1 MFGQDTKWGDSG
13 PMDCNNV
20 YEPESTY
27 FEVKYDP
34 SDYYYMDNNNDIN
47 NKFNKNF
54 DIEEKF
60 RLLMV
65 FWQIN
70 IDLVHKTY
78 IFIKKLIQHFLY
90 LNLKKTDS

>member
-20 YEPESTY
+20 YQPESTY

-34 SDYYYMDNNNDIN
+34 SDYYYYVDNNNDIN

-60 RLLMV
+60 EHDCDKF

-70 IDLVHKTY
+70 IDLVHKE
-78 IFIKKLIQHFLY
+78 LISL
-90 LNLKKTDS
+90 